1 MGALITP
8 LEERG
13 DMALRIISKPR
24 GLKSRKYY
32 FNIFPKVQILR
43 YLSLSS
49 NNEECI
55 PTRAHEV
62 SS

>member
-1 MGALITP
+1 MG
-8 LEERG
+8 
-13 DMALRIISKPR
+13 LRLRAKPR

-49 NNEECI
+49 KNGECI
-55 PTRAHEV
+55 PSGAHEV